1 MNKAQK
7 RGHAFQNSLN
17 PVMNSFGVSEP
28 LPSASN
34 VTKTFSSSS
43 RLRGNSGCSLCNDK
57 TCSNFIHYYR
67 IRRRLGSIKHPYY
80 SRIGPLLPRV
90 KTQLQSKTRPSE
102 GHLL

>member
-7 RGHAFQNSLN
+7 RRQDFQNSLN

-67 IRRRLGSIKHPYY
+67 IRGRLGSTKHP
-80 SRIGPLLPRV
+80 
-90 KTQLQSKTRPSE
+90 
-102 GHLL
+102 